1 MCPRK
6 SIRLYVLIL
15 AVVFFA
21 GSVCAKPVKKGWKKS
36 DVNIRMP
43 GNTRIKSIYHP
54 VDKPVPMLSDK
65 GYGRAKKAAKAASAD
80 QRLLD
85 APFVGVNVIDSPPL
99 DGFVPW
105 ISVITTSETEGEL
118 VLDAVKRPTLTSTS
132 LSKVTTPTYQY
143 DYAIG
148 IFDTGASAHV
158 MGFDAATDLG
168 LYIDFGTEDALITN
182 NEIYISG
189 VTGHVSTNISYPIGL
204 YIDGL
209 SSINTMGQ
217 LDTSDMVGQSN
228 VSIVVGQDY
237 TLPTPD
243 VPDLPVAIGTPLSVY
258 YVTSFK
264 NDEPVVV
271 SRGGTTYVA
280 PDITIYDHPA
290 EPNEPPQYPVYPN
303 ILPLELRP
311 LGGFSVQYIPDF
323 GLEDLL
329 LDIESVLLGTISFDK
344 PASPSVIIGNLS
356 QSVLFVHSVDLKEG
370 TGSALDKNRFM
381 FDTGAQVSVIGY
393 RVAARLGLNPAAFEF
408 EVKIQGVTGNIS
420 YCPGFYIDSIEMPCL
435 GQWLRFSNVPVVLL
449 DISSPEGGT
458 IDGIIGMN
466 LFVDYNFVLKGG
478 GIFLEDDPAILFE
491 AITRIAGD
499 IAPGFGD
506 GVVNNF
512 DLQAL
517 SSAWLS
523 TDGDANY
530 NGRYDLDKTGAS
542 DEKID
547 LADLIFLANHW
558 LDTL

>member
-1 MCPRK
+1 MCPRR

-15 AVVFFA
+15 TVVFFA
-21 GSVCAKPVKKGWKKS
+21 GSVCAKPKKGWKKS

-43 GNTRIKSIYHP
+43 GNTRIRGIYHP
-54 VDKPVPMLSDK
+54 VDKPVPRLSDK
-65 GYGRAKKAAKAASAD
+65 GYGRAEKAAKAASAD
-80 QRLLD
+80 QQAADTR
-85 APFVGVNVIDSPPL
+85 AVGINVIDSPPI

-118 VLDAVKRPTLTSTS
+118 VLDAVKRPTLTPTS

-158 MGFDAATDLG
+158 MGFDAATRLG
-168 LYIDFGTEDALITN
+168 LYIDFGTEDALITD
-182 NEIYISG
+182 NEIEIAG
-189 VTGHVSTNISYPIGL
+189 VTGHISTNISYPIGL

-209 SSINTMGQ
+209 SSIDTMGH
-217 LDTSDMVGQSN
+217 LYTTSNMAGQSN

-243 VPDLPVAIGTPLSVY
+243 VPDLPVAIGAPLSVY
-258 YVTSFK
+258 YATSFK

-271 SRGGTTYVA
+271 TRDGKTYVA
-280 PDITIYDHPA
+280 PDIKIYDHPT
-290 EPNEPPQYPVYPN
+290 EPNEPPEYPVYPN

-311 LGGFSVQYIPDF
+311 LGGVSVQYIPDF
-323 GLEDLL
+323 NIEEFI
-329 LDIESVLLGTISFDK
+329 LDPLGTDLSFDK
-344 PASPSVIIGNLS
+344 PATPSVIIGNLS
-356 QSVLFVHSVDLKEG
+356 QSVLFVHSVDLVEG
-370 TGSALDKNRFM
+370 SGSALDKNRFM
-381 FDTGAQVSVIGY
+381 LDTGAQVSVIGY
-393 RVAARLGLNPAAFEF
+393 RVAARLGLNPAAAEF
-408 EVKIQGVTGNIS
+408 TVEIQGVTGDIS
-420 YCPGFYIDSIEMPCL
+420 YYPGFYIDSIEMPCL
-435 GQWLRFSNVPVVLL
+435 GQWLRFTNVPVILL

-491 AITRIAGD
+491 AIDRIVAD

-517 SSAWLS
+517 SSAWMS
-523 TDGDANY
+523 TDGDTNF
-530 NGRYDLDKTGAS
+530 NSRYDLGGSTDTPDGS
-542 DEKID
+542 ID
-547 LADLIFLANHW
+547 LYDVKVLAENW
-558 LDTL
+558 LN